1 MVQYPLWLLCDNLP
15 SLDQVDNRVWYER
28 DFYNDMTEFYKSPTK
43 SKHPTIRNIEVKNS
57 AHEFRLAR
65 NITGELNEYDVTHVA
80 MAMG

>member
-1 MVQYPLWLLCDNLP
+1 
-15 SLDQVDNRVWYER
+15 
-28 DFYNDMTEFYKSPTK
+28 MTEFYKSPTK